1 MNAMPPARPLP
12 PGSMKTRANCCRCGS
27 HAEITFPASGT
38 GKLQDRL
45 VAGAEAQG
53 WAPGPKAGL
62 LCPACAPNP
71 AGRAAP
77 PPAQTPKDRLLAA
90 LLATPR
96 NSGHVGINEWPA
108 FARKLA
114 DGIARHAAG
123 DTCDEAAKAVGLQSS
138 AISRWRRKLG
148 VSRGGGITEAAIAA
162 ASDTPSLPKVI
173 QMEATPPPPQP
184 AGRVVTLRELTPA
197 EHRAAILKL
206 DEIFDDAAGRY
217 VKDWDDARAAE
228 ALNIPRANLA
238 AVREQYFGP
247 VRSNPAA
254 DAAMEA
260 LARVEADLAEA
271 KAAVAKIER
280 RLAEVADQIA
290 KLS

>member
-1 MNAMPPARPLP
+1 M
-12 PGSMKTRANCCRCGS
+12 S
-27 HAEITFPASGT
+27 
-38 GKLQDRL
+38 
-45 VAGAEAQG
+45 
-53 WAPGPKAGL
+53 
-62 LCPACAPNP
+62 
-71 AGRAAP
+71 AAP
-77 PPAQTPKDRLLAA
+77 KPAA
-90 LLATPR
+90 ATP
-96 NSGHVGINEWPA
+96 
-108 FARKLA
+108 
-114 DGIARHAAG
+114 
-123 DTCDEAAKAVGLQSS
+123 
-138 AISRWRRKLG
+138 
-148 VSRGGGITEAAIAA
+148 AA
-162 ASDTPSLPKVI
+162 A
-173 QMEATPPPPQP
+173 PQP
-184 AGRVVTLRELTPA
+184 AGSRVAPLRELTPA

>member
-1 MNAMPPARPLP
+1 
-12 PGSMKTRANCCRCGS
+12 
-27 HAEITFPASGT
+27 
-38 GKLQDRL
+38 
-45 VAGAEAQG
+45 
-53 WAPGPKAGL
+53 
-62 LCPACAPNP
+62 
-71 AGRAAP
+71 
-77 PPAQTPKDRLLAA
+77 
-90 LLATPR
+90 
-96 NSGHVGINEWPA
+96 
-108 FARKLA
+108 
-114 DGIARHAAG
+114 
-123 DTCDEAAKAVGLQSS
+123 
-138 AISRWRRKLG
+138 
-148 VSRGGGITEAAIAA
+148 
-162 ASDTPSLPKVI
+162 
-173 QMEATPPPPQP
+173 MEATPPPPQP